1 MAPTSGVSGDGD
13 EIGAG
18 ALSGGDESDRDYIV
32 DAASSYYTK
41 VYRI

>member
-18 ALSGGDESDRDYIV
+18 ALSGGTRATATI
-32 DAASSYYTK
+32 
-41 VYRI
+41 